1 MKRVLRVVLL
11 VLALLIVVIVVRAF
25 MFRSMQ
31 LSTWETPGMVAD
43 SDAAER
49 LAGAIRIPTI
59 SFDIDAPVDTAAFIA
74 FREYLIASYP
84 AIHSAITPVI
94 FNEFS
99 LLYKWE
105 GTNTDLKPVVLMAHI
120 DVVPAGDEE
129 LWEKPP
135 FSGAND
141 GEFIWGRGTL
151 DDKGALIQIMEAVE
165 KLIAGG
171 FTPARTYYLAFG
183 HDEELSGA
191 LGAGSIASYLVSQ
204 GVEAE
209 FVADEGMA
217 VTIGMVP
224 MMSQPV
230 ALIGTSEKGY
240 LSVKLTATMDG
251 GHSSTPE
258 PESALSLIAG
268 AVSRLN
274 SKQVKARI
282 SEPVDDFIKYVG
294 PEMPFYAKA
303 IFANKW
309 IFKPLLLN
317 IYTASS
323 SGNALVRTTT
333 APTIISAGVKDNVI
347 PTSASA
353 TVNFRILAGET
364 TDDVMAHIAEV
375 IDDERVTIEALTG
388 SREPAPVS
396 PVNVFGFETILKTIR
411 QVYSDVVVAPTM
423 MLASSDSRH
432 YSGVSQNI
440 YRFAP
445 IVVTSE
451 DMARI
456 HGVNER
462 VKIDDWLRGVTYY
475 YYLIRNSNDEVMDEE
490 EAIK

>member
-1 MKRVLRVVLL
+1 MKRVLRIVLL
-11 VLALLIVVIVVRAF
+11 ILALLIAVIVVRAF

-31 LSTWETPGMVAD
+31 VSTWETPEVVAGN
-43 SDAAER
+43 DAAER
-49 LAGAIRIPTI
+49 LAGAVRIPTI
-59 SFDIDAPVDTAAFIA
+59 SFDVDSPVDTAAFIA
-74 FREYLIASYP
+74 FREYLVETYP
-84 AIHSAITPVI
+84 AIHSVMTPMI

-99 LLYKWE
+99 LLYRWE
-105 GTNTDLKPVVLMAHI
+105 GSNPDLKPVVLMAHI
-120 DVVPAGDEE
+120 DVVPAGDEG

-135 FSGAND
+135 FSGTID

-183 HDEELSGA
+183 HDEELSGE
-191 LGAGSIASYLVSQ
+191 LGAGTIASYLVSQ

-240 LSVKLTATMDG
+240 LSVKLTAKMDG

-258 PESALSLIAG
+258 PESALSLIAE
-268 AVSRLN
+268 AVTKLN
-274 SKQVKARI
+274 NKQLKPRI

-317 IYTASS
+317 IYTSSS

-353 TVNFRILAGET
+353 TVNFRILAGEST
-364 TDDVMAHIAEV
+364 GDVLAHIAKV
-375 IDDERVTIEALTG
+375 IDDERVTVEPFPG

-411 QVYSDVVVAPTM
+411 QVYEDVVVAPTM

-432 YSGVSQNI
+432 YSGVSRNI

-456 HGVNER
+456 HGVDER

-475 YYLIRNSNDEVMDEE
+475 YYLIRNSNDEVMEE
-490 EAIK
+490 EPLK